1 MGTRHSKVT
10 LKRRAYGAAVLHRF
24 ATAEVPS
31 VLRGL
36 IETFAGE
43 QQRYETAV
51 KHVIASR
58 RARDLAL
65 AAVSEADAAFDL
77 AVDAAAEAF
86 VRSGLS
92 EAGAPFAGLIHA
104 SPADI
109 KAASY
114 KRGADMVRDLSNA
127 LAFRTIPA
135 SAREAL
141 EACVARAKEAESALR
156 ALTTPQLAYEQSI
169 AARDA
174 LLPSWERALRRL
186 RDATR
191 AQYRD
196 DRAAAEA
203 FFTRA

>member
-1 MGTRHSKVT
+1 MGTRTQRVT
-10 LKRRAYGAAVLHRF
+10 LKRRAHGAAVLNRF

-36 IETFAGE
+36 VETFAGE
-43 QQRYETAV
+43 QQRYEAAV

-86 VRSGLS
+86 VSTGLS

-104 SPADI
+104 TPDDI

-127 LAFRTIPA
+127 LAFRSIPA
-135 SAREAL
+135 GAREAL
-141 EACVARAKEAESALR
+141 DRCVARAKDAESALR

-186 RDATR
+186 RDATLGHYS
-191 AQYRD
+191 A